1 MLGRR
6 DIFSVKPD
14 LNFFKERIKDK
25 IAFWLNFL
33 SSYLIKTINLRI
45 MDKSVEESSSFE
57 NQQSTE
63 SEKSIE
69 ERIMKL
75 IP

>member
-33 SSYLIKTINLRI
+33 SSYLIKTINFRI

>member
-1 MLGRR
+1 
-6 DIFSVKPD
+6 
-14 LNFFKERIKDK
+14 
-25 IAFWLNFL
+25 
-33 SSYLIKTINLRI
+33 

-57 NQQSTE
+57 TQKSTE